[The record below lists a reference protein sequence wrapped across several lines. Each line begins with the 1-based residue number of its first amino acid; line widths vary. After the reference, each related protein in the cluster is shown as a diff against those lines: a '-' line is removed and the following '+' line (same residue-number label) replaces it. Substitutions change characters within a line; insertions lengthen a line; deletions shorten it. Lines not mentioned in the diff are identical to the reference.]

1 MSDRWMI
8 YGATGYTGALLAEE
22 AAARGHQPV
31 LAGRSAEKVAALA
44 DRLGLPHAVFDL
56 ADEARIARQLKDSIW
71 CFTRR
76 GRSR

>member
-1 MSDRWMI
+1 MAWMI
-8 YGATGYTGALLAEE
+8 YGATGYTGALLPEE

-56 ADEARIARQLKDSIW
+56 ADEARIARQLKDIALV
-71 CFTRR
+71 FHAA
-76 GRSR
+76 GPSR